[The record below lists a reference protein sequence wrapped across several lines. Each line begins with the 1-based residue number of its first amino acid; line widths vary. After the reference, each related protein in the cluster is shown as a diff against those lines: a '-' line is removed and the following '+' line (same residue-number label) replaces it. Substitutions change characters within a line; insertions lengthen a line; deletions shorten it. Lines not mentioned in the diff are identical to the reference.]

1 MTALLQAYVRLLRFG
16 FYLLYNPFA
25 FTYDLVANVVSL
37 GRWWAWQ
44 RAALNFLPPA
54 GNNDILEV
62 GHGTGHLLETL
73 HQRGYQP
80 LALDLSPNMGRIA
93 RRRLR
98 QRGLAPRIVRGS
110 VLHLPLPAHSLNAI
124 VATFPTE
131 YIIQTATIAEFR
143 RVLRPG
149 GRLVFVPAATLLG
162 GGPVRGVIRLAF
174 WLTGQSASLAPTLDH
189 LPGWARYA
197 QAHYQQAGFTV
208 QVETVALADSR
219 VWVVVAE
226 LASAA

>member
-1 MTALLQAYVRLLRFG
+1 MTTLVQAYVRLLRFG

-44 RAALNFLPPA
+44 RAALDFLPA
-54 GNNDILEV
+54 TGDILEV

-73 HQRGYQP
+73 HQRGCQP

-98 QRGLAPRIVRGS
+98 QRGLAPRIMRGS
-110 VLHLPLPAHSLNAI
+110 VLHLPLPARSLDAI

-131 YIIQTATIAEFR
+131 YIVQTPAMAEFR

-149 GRLVFVPAATLLG
+149 GRLVFVPAAMLLG
-162 GGPVRGVIRLAF
+162 GGPLRGLIRLAF
-174 WLTGQSASLAPTLDH
+174 WLTGQSASLAPTLEQ
-189 LPGWARYA
+189 LPGWAKYA
-197 QAHYQQAGFTV
+197 QAHYHQAGFTV